1 MFNYILYCGKFQ
13 HMKASVNTQQKFSIP
28 AFIINLLIPLSIG
41 AIGGVLTQAS
51 VKSWYPTINKPSFNP
66 PNWIFAPVWTTLYIL
81 IGIAAYLVWQKR
93 KQIEH
98 LPRTIAI
105 YFIQLVLNLM
115 WSFLFFYSHLIG
127 AAFYEILAL
136 LLIIVVNGS
145 MFYKIDKT
153 AGLLFIPY
161 FLWVSFATILTYSI
175 FRLN

>member
-1 MFNYILYCGKFQ
+1 
-13 HMKASVNTQQKFSIP
+13 MKSPETEPVKFSLP
-28 AFIINLLIPLSIG
+28 ALIVNLLIPLSIG
-41 AIGGVLTQAS
+41 GIGGWLTQSS
-51 VKSWYPTINKPSFNP
+51 VDTWYPTLNKPSFNP
-66 PNWIFAPVWTTLYIL
+66 PNWIFAPVWTTLYIM
-81 IGIAAYLVWQKR
+81 IGISAYLVWQR
-93 KQIEH
+93 RSRIEH

-153 AGLLFIPY
+153 AGLLYIPY

-175 FRLN
+175 FKLN